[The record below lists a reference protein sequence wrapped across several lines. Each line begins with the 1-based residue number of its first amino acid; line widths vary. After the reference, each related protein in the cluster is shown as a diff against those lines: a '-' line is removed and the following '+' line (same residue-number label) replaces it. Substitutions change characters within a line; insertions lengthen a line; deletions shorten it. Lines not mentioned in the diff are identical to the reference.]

1 MTETCRTGT
10 GEAAATD
17 APRSFGG
24 VRVAGSG
31 PPRPERRAFAVRA
44 GPAFSL
50 RQSSGNGLRR
60 RTFGE

>member
-10 GEAAATD
+10 GEATN
-17 APRSFGG
+17 APRSVGG

-31 PPRPERRAFAVRA
+31 PPRPERRAFAARP